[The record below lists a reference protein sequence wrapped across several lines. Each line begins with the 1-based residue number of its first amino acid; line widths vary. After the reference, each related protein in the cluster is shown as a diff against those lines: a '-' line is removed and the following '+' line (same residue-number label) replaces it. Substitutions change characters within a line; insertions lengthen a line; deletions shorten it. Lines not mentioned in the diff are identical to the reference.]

1 MSNEPTKNIKEIN
14 KAVLEYIKS
23 KVPEVS
29 YNTWFSFIENAFI
42 EDDVIVINVSNN
54 FVKDIIDDRYLDLIN
69 EAYDKFKSELKYNTV
84 SVRFE
89 EKNETLFE
97 SLGFNHKNTA
107 DDMKVM
113 ANNENSKVVDDK
125 KEIKRILNDI
135 LITIQ
140 LKARKGEYEVVYLY
154 EKKDSLYAEQLDKE
168 LNDLGYRT
176 VTSKSKKV
184 VEIEWD

>member
-1 MSNEPTKNIKEIN
+1 
-14 KAVLEYIKS
+14 
-23 KVPEVS
+23 
-29 YNTWFSFIENAFI
+29 
-42 EDDVIVINVSNN
+42 
-54 FVKDIIDDRYLDLIN
+54 
-69 EAYDKFKSELKYNTV
+69 
-84 SVRFE
+84 
-89 EKNETLFE
+89 
-97 SLGFNHKNTA
+97 
-107 DDMKVM
+107 M